1 MYSSPR
7 CSINRREKME
17 ETFVVMH
24 RVPEEGFPSSH
35 LLMNITKGKPY
46 QVVEKYMRSVAVID
60 DDNNKVWVSGKVF
73 KKHFKAVK
81 GV

>member
-1 MYSSPR
+1 MR
-7 CSINRREKME
+7 
-17 ETFVVMH
+17 

-60 DDNNKVWVSGKVF
+60 DATTRCSSNESI
-73 KKHFKAVK
+73 
-81 GV
+81 

>member
-1 MYSSPR
+1 
-7 CSINRREKME
+7 ME

-24 RVPEEGFPSSH
+24 RVPEEGFPSCH

-60 DDNNKVWVSGKVF
+60 DANNKVWISGKVF
-73 KKHFKAVK
+73 KKHFKVAE

>member
-1 MYSSPR
+1 MYCTKKPR
-7 CSINRREKME
+7 GLTNERTPHRRRMG
-17 ETFVVMH
+17 VVMR

-60 DDNNKVWVSGKVF
+60 DATTRCSSNESI
-73 KKHFKAVK
+73 
-81 GV
+81 